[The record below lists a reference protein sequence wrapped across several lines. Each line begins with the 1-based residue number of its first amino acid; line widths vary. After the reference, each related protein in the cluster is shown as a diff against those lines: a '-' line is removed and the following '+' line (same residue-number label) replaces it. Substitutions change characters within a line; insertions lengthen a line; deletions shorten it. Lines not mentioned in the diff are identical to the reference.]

1 MKGLMKMED
10 SRIIYF
16 YFKRSEK
23 AIEESKNKYGRYC
36 SAIADNILHDDRDTE
51 ECVNDTWLNAWNSIP
66 PSKPK
71 KLSAF
76 LGSIT
81 RNLAFDRYR
90 KAHSGRRGKG
100 EIAVCLDELK
110 ECVGDREDF
119 TDILPLKEALNS
131 FMAELTPQAR
141 EIFLLRYWYTYSVK
155 EIVEKLGSTE
165 GTVKS
170 SLYRT
175 RCALRIFLENEGFD
189 I

>member
-1 MKGLMKMED
+1 MED
-10 SRIIYF
+10 SRIVEF

-23 AIEESKNKYGRYC
+23 AIEESKNKYERYC
-36 SAIADNILHDDRDTE
+36 SVIAYNILRSVPDTE

-71 KLSAF
+71 RLASF

-90 KAHSGRRGKG
+90 KNHSEKRGKG
-100 EIAVCLDELK
+100 ELALCLDELK
-110 ECVGDREDF
+110 ECIGDREDF

-131 FMAELTPQAR
+131 FMLELTPQAR

-155 EIVEKLGSTE
+155 EIAEKLDSTE

-175 RCALRIFLENEGFD
+175 RCALRIFLESEGFE